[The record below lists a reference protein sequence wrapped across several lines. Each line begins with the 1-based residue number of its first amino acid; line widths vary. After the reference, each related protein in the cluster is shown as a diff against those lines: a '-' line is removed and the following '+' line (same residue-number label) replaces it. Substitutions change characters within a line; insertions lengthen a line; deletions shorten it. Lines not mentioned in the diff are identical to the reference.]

1 MESFFTSMLL
11 FGGAIFWTWAVLI
24 AFVVICL
31 VADLAKN
38 GFWATFA
45 LVLLGITYYFF
56 GVNHGYDIL
65 AHITVAPIVGYL
77 LIGLAYAT
85 IRTFIEG
92 AKLGKRILKLPTI
105 EEYKANEKF
114 NGYVPD
120 GSTKEGNIKLYK
132 EELKGNISRWWLLWW
147 ISAITWLIGDLLKD
161 LWDVVYNSMKNFF
174 NYVLELGIRTTLGK
188 FVSTKPEDNDD

>member
-24 AFVVICL
+24 SFVVICL
-31 VADLAKN
+31 IADLAKN

-45 LVLLGITYYFF
+45 LVLLGVVYYFF
-56 GVNHGYDIL
+56 GVNNGHDLL
-65 AHITVAPIVGYL
+65 AHITVAPIIGYL

-92 AKLGKRILKLPTI
+92 AKLGKRILKSPTN
-105 EEYKANEKF
+105 EEYLAKKGTND
-114 NGYVPD
+114 YVHESD
-120 GSTKEGNIKLYK
+120 TREYKIKWFK
-132 EELKGNISRWWLLWW
+132 KDLKGNIARWWLLWW
-147 ISAITWLIGDLLKD
+147 ISAITWVIGDLLKD

-188 FVSTKPEDNDD
+188 FASTKSEDDDD

>member
-31 VADLAKN
+31 IADISKN

-45 LVLLGITYYFF
+45 LVLLGVVYYFF
-56 GVNHGYDIL
+56 GENHGYAIL
-65 AHITVAPIVGYL
+65 SHITAAPIIGYL
-77 LIGLAYAT
+77 LIGLVYAT
-85 IRTFIEG
+85 FRTYVEEV
-92 AKLGKRILKLPTI
+92 KLGKRLIKAPTYADYI
-105 EEYKANEKF
+105 ISGTDTREYQ
-114 NGYVPD
+114 
-120 GSTKEGNIKLYK
+120 IKRFK
-132 EELKGNISRWWLLWW
+132 KELKGNIARWWLLWW

-161 LWDVVYNSMKNFF
+161 LWDVVYNWMKNFF

-188 FVSTKPEDNDD
+188 FTSTKPEDDDDD